1 MDINNLYKD
10 IITEIFN
17 RFVLRMN
24 QQCIFRVNDRSY
36 NQRWIEDS
44 ESNQIYD
51 TNMKT
56 HLTSPTIPYWFDGE
70 VINLNTN
77 QFIKSKIRDGEK
89 IPGILVLT
97 KNKTYGTYSKSR
109 RFLYKFIPNN
119 VKLPYFLVPYEMKYT
134 FNKKYIDKYVV
145 ITFKEWTSKNI
156 HPIGTIHH
164 MVGDVS
170 INEHIYE
177 YLIWCKKLNDKKS
190 TFKKAVHKM
199 LTKERT
205 PEEWIELIKTQYPI
219 EDRRTTH
226 HIVSVDPPGCVDI
239 DDAYSVQSIDQKR
252 IQLSVYIANVPLY
265 MDAMGLWSHIH
276 PTQNPNLST
285 IYFPDKKQTM
295 IPTSLSD
302 NLCSLLR
309 SRDRVALTMDIT
321 YDMETKHIG
330 PITWKNT
337 LIHLA
342 ENLSYDDETY
352 LNSPG
357 YHQVK
362 EITTELNKLDNYR
375 YLVDGIKDSH
385 EVIQYL
391 MILFNC
397 EAAKRCDNMDVGIFR
412 VMKLCATLTSNQSD
426 KSDEILPKDVRSF
439 RQIWNSSGSVYCT
452 KQLLSHPDFVDNT
465 QHTLTHDMIGTTAYL
480 QMSSPIRRMVDL
492 LNMTIFMEKTGLFG
506 SVVSNFRVELYDAF
520 IESKHLKKVNQ
531 VTKDI
536 RRVQNECALIDLV
549 DKTPELL
556 KMEHEGYIVDQQSIM
571 LRNQTIIQY
580 QVYLHR
586 LKVCKTFQVNVDK
599 MVEEDVYKTKL
610 PHYTKLT
617 FKLHFFN
624 DYASMK
630 KKWVLN
636 II

>member
-1 MDINNLYKD
+1 
-10 IITEIFN
+10 
-17 RFVLRMN
+17 MN
-24 QQCIFRVNDRSY
+24 KQCIFRVNDRSY

-51 TNMKT
+51 TNIKRY
-56 HLTSPTIPYWFDGE
+56 LTSPTTPCWFDGE
-70 VINLNTN
+70 VINLNTKQIIN
-77 QFIKSKIRDGEK
+77 SKIRDGEK

-119 VKLPYFLVPYEMKYT
+119 VKLPYFLVPYEIKYT
-134 FNKKYIDKYVV
+134 FNKKYIDKYAV
-145 ITFKEWTSKNI
+145 ITFKEWTSKNK

-164 MVGDVS
+164 MVGEVN

-177 YLIWCKKLNDKKS
+177 YLIWCKRLNDNKS

-205 PEEWIELIKTQYPI
+205 PEEWTEFIKTQYPI
-219 EDRRTTH
+219 EDRRITH
-226 HIVSVDPPGCVDI
+226 RIISVDPPGCVDI
-239 DDAYSVQSIDQKR
+239 DDAYSIQSIDQNR
-252 IQLSVYIANVPLY
+252 VQLSVYIANVPLY
-265 MDAMGLWSHIH
+265 IDAMGLWSHIH
-276 PTQNPNLST
+276 PQLNPNLST

-321 YDMETKHIG
+321 YDTETKQVG
-330 PITWKNT
+330 SITWKNT
-337 LIHLA
+337 LINVA
-342 ENLSYDDETY
+342 QNWSYDDDSY
-352 LNSPG
+352 LNSSD
-357 YHQVK
+357 YREVK
-362 EITTELNKLDNYR
+362 EITTELNQLDNYR
-375 YLVDGIKDSH
+375 YLVDDINDSH

-397 EAAKRCDNMDVGIFR
+397 EAAKRCEKMDVGIFR
-412 VMKLCATLTSNQSD
+412 VMKLCETQSSNQSD
-426 KSDEILPKDVRSF
+426 KSDEVLPKDVRTF

-452 KQLLSHPDFVDNT
+452 KQLLSHPDFINNT
-465 QHTLTHDMIGTTAYL
+465 QHTLNHDMIGTTAYL
-480 QMSSPIRRMVDL
+480 QMSSPIRRIVDL

-506 SVVSNFRVELYDAF
+506 SIVSNSRIDIYDAF
-520 IESKHLKKVNQ
+520 VELEQLKKVNQ

-549 DKTPELL
+549 DKTPEMLNV
-556 KMEHEGYIVDQQSIM
+556 EHEGYIIDQQSIM

-580 QVYLHR
+580 QVYLHK
-586 LKVCKTFQVNVDK
+586 LKLCKTFQVNVDK
-599 MVEEDVYKTKL
+599 MVEEDIYKSKL
-610 PHYTKLT
+610 PHYRKLM

-630 KKWVLN
+630 KKWILN

>member
-1 MDINNLYKD
+1 
-10 IITEIFN
+10 
-17 RFVLRMN
+17 MN
-24 QQCIFRVNDRSY
+24 KQGVFRVNDRSY

-51 TNMKT
+51 TNIKT

-70 VINLNTN
+70 VINLNTKEI
-77 QFIKSKIRDGEK
+77 IKSRIRDGEK

-145 ITFKEWTSKNI
+145 ITFKEWTSKNK
-156 HPIGTIHH
+156 HPIGTIHYV
-164 MVGDVS
+164 VGDVNT
-170 INEHIYE
+170 NEHIYE
-177 YLIWCKKLNDKKS
+177 YLIWCKKLNDNKS

-239 DDAYSVQSIDQKR
+239 DDAYSIQSIDQKR

-265 MDAMGLWSHIH
+265 IDVMGLWSHIH
-276 PTQNPNLST
+276 PTQHPNLST

-295 IPTSLSD
+295 IPTFLSD
-302 NLCSLLR
+302 NLCSLLK

-321 YDMETKHIG
+321 YDMETKQVG
-330 PITWKNT
+330 SITWKNT

-357 YHQVK
+357 YRQVK
-362 EITTELNKLDNYR
+362 EIATELNKLDNYH

-397 EAAKRCDNMDVGIFR
+397 EAAKRCDKMDVGIFR
-412 VMKLCATLTSNQSD
+412 VMKLCEAQSLNQSD
-426 KSDEILPKDVRSF
+426 KNDEVLPKDVRSF

-452 KQLLSHPDFVDNT
+452 KQLLSHPDFIDHT
-465 QHTLTHDMIGTTAYL
+465 QHTLKHDMIGTTAYL

-506 SVVSNFRVELYDAF
+506 SVVSNSRVELYDAF
-520 IESKHLKKVNQ
+520 VELEHLKKVNQ

-536 RRVQNECALIDLV
+536 RRVQNECALIELV

-556 KMEHEGYIVDQQSIM
+556 KMEHEGYIVDQQSMM

-580 QVYLHR
+580 QVYLHH
-586 LKVCKTFQVNVDK
+586 LKICKTFQVNVDK
-599 MVEEDVYKTKL
+599 MVEEDIYKTEL
-610 PHYTKLT
+610 LHYTKLK

-636 II
+636 LIF